1 MNDLIRLKK
10 YKNIIYDFDMTIA
23 AIKID
28 WTGWHDQ
35 AEKLFKSY
43 DENVVYPRSAT
54 VHLLQNEMVKKYGKG
69 IGIGMSKMN
78 EQYEYNFYKEI
89 IPNKELIAFI
99 KENKDKH
106 HFIVSNQNRLLLTKA
121 LKELGIDECIER
133 SITRD
138 DVYYIKP
145 DPEGLLKLIDPN
157 QPLTDYIYV
166 GDVLSDEQ
174 AAQAVGMDFEYVKM
188 GI

>member
-1 MNDLIRLKK
+1 MNDLNRLKK

-23 AIKID
+23 GIKID

-43 DENVVYPRSAT
+43 NENIVYPRSAA
-54 VHLLQNEMVKKYGKG
+54 VHLLQNEMVKRYGKG
-69 IGIGMSKMN
+69 VRIGMSKMN

-89 IPNKELIAFI
+89 IPNKELITFI
-99 KENKDKH
+99 KENRDKH

-121 LKELGIDECIER
+121 LKELGIDEYIEG

-138 DVYYIKP
+138 DVEMIKP
-145 DPEGLLKLIDPN
+145 DPEGLLMLIDPN

-166 GDVLSDEQ
+166 GDAPSDEQ
-174 AAQAVGMDFEYVKM
+174 AAQSVGMDFEYVKM
-188 GI
+188 DI